1 MRQDYGEYFNVAHIE
16 PESHIYGPGKRYV
29 IWLQGCSLACEGCWN
44 QQMWS
49 FEPEQLIHREQL
61 LDDILQY
68 RDIDGITLLGGEPLQ
83 QAPNTRWLLSSIR
96 RSSGCSTVLYTGF
109 TYSELVKRKDWALLR
124 EHCDLMITGRY
135 SSSLRNTNLRWRGSS
150 NQELIY
156 LAGGRIPLEPP
167 EDANEVEVIIDE
179 NAAIRV
185 LGYPDSGFFGTLI
198 DSE

>member
-1 MRQDYGEYFNVAHIE
+1 
-16 PESHIYGPGKRYV
+16 
-29 IWLQGCSLACEGCWN
+29 
-44 QQMWS
+44 MWS

-83 QAPNTRWLLSSIR
+83 QAPNTCWLLSSIR
-96 RSSGCSTVLYTGF
+96 RASGFSTVLYTGF

-124 EHCDLMITGRY
+124 EQCDLMITGRY

-156 LAGGRIPLEPP
+156 QSGGRIPLELP
-167 EDANEVEVIIDE
+167 EEANEVEVIIDE
-179 NAAIRV
+179 SAAIRV
-185 LGYPDSGFFGTLI
+185 FGYPDSSFFGTLI

>member
-1 MRQDYGEYFNVAHIE
+1 
-16 PESHIYGPGKRYV
+16 
-29 IWLQGCSLACEGCWN
+29 
-44 QQMWS
+44 MWS

-156 LAGGRIPLEPP
+156 LAGAEFLWSRQKTLTRSKSLLMKMLLSEFL
-167 EDANEVEVIIDE
+167 VTRT
-179 NAAIRV
+179 AAF
-185 LGYPDSGFFGTLI
+185 SGL
-198 DSE
+198 